1 MFVGAAQLTDEPK
14 HSRALIAV
22 NRPYAR
28 RTREPTG
35 KIGGRSCRVATLIGA
50 AVDRVRTPHGLATCA
65 GLMVATATIAACS
78 SRPTPTPAHTADP
91 PPAAALWGDLEPVV
105 SVKELMKYMIDP
117 VADNIFNAVGS
128 TVTKHGVVDVEPK
141 TDEDWDKI
149 RIGAVSLAEGAYLLK
164 IRRPFTPPGD
174 ENNSTGPE
182 AVELSPAQITAKVE
196 RDPVEW
202 NARIEALRNVAL
214 EALDVVKR
222 RDVNELWDVGE
233 NLDKACEACHRS
245 YWYPGEGAEFYQK
258 LRRRL
263 EQYREQSPRGNT
275 SAKPQN

>member
-1 MFVGAAQLTDEPK
+1 MDT
-14 HSRALIAV
+14 
-22 NRPYAR
+22 
-28 RTREPTG
+28 
-35 KIGGRSCRVATLIGA
+35 
-50 AVDRVRTPHGLATCA
+50 VRTPHDLATCA
-65 GLMVATATIAACS
+65 GLVFLSATIAACS
-78 SRPTPTPAHTADP
+78 SSKPTPTPAQTTDTPRAG
-91 PPAAALWGDLEPVV
+91 ALWGDLKPVV

-128 TVTKHGVVDVEPK
+128 TLTKNGMVDVEPK
-141 TDEDWDKI
+141 TEEDWDKI

-164 IRRPFTPPGD
+164 IRRRFTPPGD
-174 ENNSTGPE
+174 ENNSTGPD
-182 AVELSPAQITAKVE
+182 AVELSAAQISAKVE

-222 RDVNELWDVGE
+222 KDVNELWDVGE

-263 EQYREQSPRGNT
+263 EEFREQSRRGNT
-275 SAKPQN
+275 SAKPQKP

>member
-1 MFVGAAQLTDEPK
+1 MDAPSGCLAA
-14 HSRALIAV
+14 R
-22 NRPYAR
+22 
-28 RTREPTG
+28 
-35 KIGGRSCRVATLIGA
+35 
-50 AVDRVRTPHGLATCA
+50 A
-65 GLMVATATIAACS
+65 GLFVLSAAFAACS
-78 SRPTPTPAHTADP
+78 SSTPTPTPAQRFDVP
-91 PPAAALWGDLEPVV
+91 QSAALWGDVKPVV

-128 TVTKHGVVDVEPK
+128 TVTEHGTIEIEPR

-149 RIGAVSLAEGAYLLK
+149 QIGAISLAEGAYLLK

-222 RDVNELWDVGE
+222 KDVNELWDVGE

-245 YWYPGEGAEFYQK
+245 YWYPGEGAEFYRK

-263 EQYREQSPRGNT
+263 EEVRKQPPRGR
-275 SAKPQN
+275 SSVKPQKP

>member
-1 MFVGAAQLTDEPK
+1 MRS
-14 HSRALIAV
+14 SR
-22 NRPYAR
+22 RPT
-28 RTREPTG
+28 RTGTRFE
-35 KIGGRSCRVATLIGA
+35 IGA
-50 AVDRVRTPHGLATCA
+50 
-65 GLMVATATIAACS
+65 I
-78 SRPTPTPAHTADP
+78 
-91 PPAAALWGDLEPVV
+91 
-105 SVKELMKYMIDP
+105 
-117 VADNIFNAVGS
+117 
-128 TVTKHGVVDVEPK
+128 
-141 TDEDWDKI
+141 
-149 RIGAVSLAEGAYLLK
+149 SLAEGAYLLK

-174 ENNSTGPE
+174 ENNSAGPE

-222 RDVNELWDVGE
+222 KDVNELWDVGE

-263 EQYREQSPRGNT
+263 EEVRNQPPRGR
-275 SAKPQN
+275 SSQKPQKP

>member
-1 MFVGAAQLTDEPK
+1 MNT
-14 HSRALIAV
+14 
-22 NRPYAR
+22 
-28 RTREPTG
+28 
-35 KIGGRSCRVATLIGA
+35 
-50 AVDRVRTPHGLATCA
+50 VRTPLGLTTRA
-65 GLMVATATIAACS
+65 GLVLLSGTIAACS
-78 SRPTPTPAHTADP
+78 SSKPTPPAAQTTDTPQ
-91 PPAAALWGDLEPVV
+91 AALWGDVKPVV

-117 VADNIFNAVGS
+117 MADNIFNAVGT
-128 TVTKHGVVDVEPK
+128 TVSSQGIVDVEPK
-141 TDEDWDKI
+141 TQEDWDKI
-149 RIGAVSLAEGAYLLK
+149 RAGAVSLAEGASLLK

-174 ENNSTGPE
+174 ENDSTGPD

-202 NARIEALRNVAL
+202 NARIAALSNVAL

-222 RDVNELWDVGE
+222 KDVNELWDVGE

>member
-1 MFVGAAQLTDEPK
+1 M
-14 HSRALIAV
+14 
-22 NRPYAR
+22 
-28 RTREPTG
+28 
-35 KIGGRSCRVATLIGA
+35 
-50 AVDRVRTPHGLATCA
+50 VRTPHGFTTCA
-65 GLMVATATIAACS
+65 GLVLLSVTITACS
-78 SRPTPTPAHTADP
+78 ASKPTRTPAQTTDTP
-91 PPAAALWGDLEPVV
+91 QAAALWGDLKPVV

-117 VADNIFNAVGS
+117 LADNIFNAVGS
-128 TVTKHGVVDVEPK
+128 TVTKHGIVDVEPK
-141 TDEDWDKI
+141 TEEDWDKI

-174 ENNSTGPE
+174 ENNSTGPD

-214 EALDVVKR
+214 EALEVVKR
-222 RDVNELWDVGE
+222 KDVNELWDVGE

-258 LRRRL
+258 LQRRL
-263 EQYREQSPRGNT
+263 EEFREQSPRGNT
-275 SAKPQN
+275 NSAKPQKQ

>member
-1 MFVGAAQLTDEPK
+1 MDTIPIPHRLT
-14 HSRALIAV
+14 
-22 NRPYAR
+22 
-28 RTREPTG
+28 
-35 KIGGRSCRVATLIGA
+35 
-50 AVDRVRTPHGLATCA
+50 TCA
-65 GLMVATATIAACS
+65 GLVLVGATIIGCSSPKTTAT
-78 SRPTPTPAHTADP
+78 PAQTTDAR
-91 PPAAALWGDLEPVV
+91 PAAALWGDPKPVV

-117 VADNIFNAVGS
+117 VADNIFNSVGS
-128 TVTKHGVVDVEPK
+128 TVTRQGIVDVVPK

-149 RIGAVSLAEGAYLLK
+149 RIGAVSLAEGADLLK

-174 ENNSTGPE
+174 ENNSTGPN

-202 NARIEALRNVAL
+202 NARIEAMRNVAL

-233 NLDKACEACHRS
+233 NLENACEACHRS
-245 YWYPGEGAEFYQK
+245 YWYPGEGTEFYQN

-263 EQYREQSPRGNT
+263 DEFRGQPPRGRT
-275 SAKPQN
+275 SAKPQKQ

>member
-1 MFVGAAQLTDEPK
+1 
-14 HSRALIAV
+14 
-22 NRPYAR
+22 
-28 RTREPTG
+28 
-35 KIGGRSCRVATLIGA
+35 VA
-50 AVDRVRTPHGLATCA
+50 RVRTSHGLTARA
-65 GLMVATATIAACS
+65 RVVLLSATIAACS
-78 SRPTPTPAHTADP
+78 SSKPTPVPAHTADSP
-91 PPAAALWGDLEPVV
+91 RAAALWGDLTPVV
-105 SVKELMKYMIDP
+105 SVKELMKNMIDP

-128 TVTKHGVVDVEPK
+128 TVTKDGIVDVEPK
-141 TDEDWDKI
+141 TEEDWDKI
-149 RIGAVSLAEGAYLLK
+149 RTGAVSLAEGASLLK

-174 ENNSTGPE
+174 ENNSTGPD

-222 RDVNELWDVGE
+222 KDVNELWDVGE

-258 LRRRL
+258 LQRRL
-263 EQYREQSPRGNT
+263 EEFRKQSPRGNS
-275 SAKPQN
+275 SAKPQKP

>member
-1 MFVGAAQLTDEPK
+1 LAARAGVFVLSAAF
-14 HSRALIAV
+14 
-22 NRPYAR
+22 
-28 RTREPTG
+28 
-35 KIGGRSCRVATLIGA
+35 
-50 AVDRVRTPHGLATCA
+50 
-65 GLMVATATIAACS
+65 AACS
-78 SRPTPTPAHTADP
+78 SSKPTPTPAQRIDVP
-91 PPAAALWGDLEPVV
+91 QSVALWGDVKPVV

-128 TVTKHGVVDVEPK
+128 TVTEHGTIEIEPK

-149 RIGAVSLAEGAYLLK
+149 RIGAISLAEGAYLLK

-174 ENNSTGPE
+174 ENNSAGPE

-222 RDVNELWDVGE
+222 KDVNELWDVGE

-263 EQYREQSPRGNT
+263 EEVRNQPPRGRN
-275 SAKPQN
+275 SVKPQKP